1 MIQIDR
7 HTIIQVLGGLMNHP
21 DLLNE
26 TDRYNLAPEDF
37 PNSLDKYGFSAIY
50 NLYADGANKIHAVD
64 VISLLQE
71 NLVAKNLIEK
81 ENGVT
86 FFQDCEVNSDE
97 GNFNFY
103 YNRLKKLNLLRE
115 IQLTG
120 RDTNDIFCENPLDDN
135 YVEINEK
142 FQKMSVNDI
151 VNVLKGEVASFE
163 NKYSYNNLVEE
174 SYAAD
179 DILELIDEWR
189 KTPEIGYQL
198 QGDIFN
204 TVCRGGRRGKLYLRS
219 APSSAGKALPNYTKI
234 PTPNGWTTVGE
245 IKVGDYLF
253 DKFGNRTQVLA
264 VYPQA
269 EKKQIYKVYFKSG
282 RIAECCNEH
291 LWSYYSN
298 CNDKHPNKLITSTL
312 QELIDNPKG
321 LRNKQGG
328 YRWSIPICEP
338 VQYNEKKYTIDP
350 YVMGLILGDGS
361 FRYNETNKAFYF
373 SSADIEL
380 VKSIQIRMGYKKY
393 KKNSGKNYNWTFES
407 DYKNHSN
414 VWVEDILKDYPELWQ
429 AKSEDKFIPQDYLFG
444 SIEQRFDLLA
454 GLLDTDGYIE
464 KTSATISFT
473 TVSPYLRDNIIEL
486 CESLGMVCS
495 YSVDKRAEKYTTG
508 ECYDITIK
516 AKQEVKTKMFKLTR
530 KKTIAENNLTLNK
543 RRERRD
549 RDAIVKIEATNVYT
563 EMTCFYVDNDEHLFL
578 INNFLVTHNT
588 RQMVGDACN
597 IAYPIRY
604 DRNKGEWVSTGSCE
618 KVLYIMTEQDPEE
631 IKTMVLSYLTG
642 YNEEI
647 FLYGTYGEEEMPRIK
662 IAVDIMEKFKDN
674 MLFARI
680 PDPCSSVVKNLFRKY
695 SIQFGVNIFF
705 YDYIFSSPAMLS
717 EYRDLGLQEHVCL
730 RMFTTTLKNLAIELD
745 AFIMT
750 STQTNS
756 EDDPKGGFR
765 DFRNLEGSK
774 AIRNLVDLGCIF
786 ARVTPDE
793 LQLISKFVD
802 NFGLKPNI
810 VTDVYKNRRGRWTNI
825 RIWSYYD
832 YGTCRKQDLFVTSA
846 TMKEKL
852 EDFVIM
858 DFKNQDEQD
867 FSDLLALYNN
877 GEIKE
882 KVYEE
887 YYMPA
892 DETNEL
898 VSDLEDAFGNREER
912 EKFYKDKDFGDLI

>member
-26 TDRYNLAPEDF
+26 TDKYNLAPEDF

-198 QGDIFN
+198 QGNIFN

-219 APSSAGKALPNYTKI
+219 APSSGGK
-234 PTPNGWTTVGE
+234 
-245 IKVGDYLF
+245 
-253 DKFGNRTQVLA
+253 
-264 VYPQA
+264 
-269 EKKQIYKVYFKSG
+269 S
-282 RIAECCNEH
+282 
-291 LWSYYSN
+291 
-298 CNDKHPNKLITSTL
+298 
-312 QELIDNPKG
+312 
-321 LRNKQGG
+321 
-328 YRWSIPICEP
+328 
-338 VQYNEKKYTIDP
+338 
-350 YVMGLILGDGS
+350 
-361 FRYNETNKAFYF
+361 
-373 SSADIEL
+373 
-380 VKSIQIRMGYKKY
+380 
-393 KKNSGKNYNWTFES
+393 
-407 DYKNHSN
+407 
-414 VWVEDILKDYPELWQ
+414 
-429 AKSEDKFIPQDYLFG
+429 
-444 SIEQRFDLLA
+444 
-454 GLLDTDGYIE
+454 
-464 KTSATISFT
+464 
-473 TVSPYLRDNIIEL
+473 
-486 CESLGMVCS
+486 
-495 YSVDKRAEKYTTG
+495 
-508 ECYDITIK
+508 
-516 AKQEVKTKMFKLTR
+516 
-530 KKTIAENNLTLNK
+530 
-543 RRERRD
+543 
-549 RDAIVKIEATNVYT
+549 
-563 EMTCFYVDNDEHLFL
+563 
-578 INNFLVTHNT
+578 

-631 IKTMVLSYLTG
+631 IKTMILAYLTG

-662 IAVDIMEKFKDN
+662 IAADIMEKFKDN

-793 LQLISKFVD
+793 LQLISKFID

-867 FSDLLALYNN
+867 FSDLLTLYNN

-882 KVYEE
+882 KVYKE

-898 VSDLEDAFGNREER
+898 VSDLEDAFGDREER
-912 EKFYKDKDFGDLI
+912 EKFYKDKAFGDLI

>member
-26 TDRYNLAPEDF
+26 TDKYNLAPEDF

-151 VNVLKGEVASFE
+151 VNILKSEVANFE

-219 APSSAGKALPNYTKI
+219 APSSGGK
-234 PTPNGWTTVGE
+234 
-245 IKVGDYLF
+245 
-253 DKFGNRTQVLA
+253 
-264 VYPQA
+264 
-269 EKKQIYKVYFKSG
+269 S
-282 RIAECCNEH
+282 
-291 LWSYYSN
+291 
-298 CNDKHPNKLITSTL
+298 
-312 QELIDNPKG
+312 
-321 LRNKQGG
+321 
-328 YRWSIPICEP
+328 
-338 VQYNEKKYTIDP
+338 
-350 YVMGLILGDGS
+350 
-361 FRYNETNKAFYF
+361 
-373 SSADIEL
+373 
-380 VKSIQIRMGYKKY
+380 
-393 KKNSGKNYNWTFES
+393 
-407 DYKNHSN
+407 
-414 VWVEDILKDYPELWQ
+414 
-429 AKSEDKFIPQDYLFG
+429 
-444 SIEQRFDLLA
+444 
-454 GLLDTDGYIE
+454 
-464 KTSATISFT
+464 
-473 TVSPYLRDNIIEL
+473 
-486 CESLGMVCS
+486 
-495 YSVDKRAEKYTTG
+495 
-508 ECYDITIK
+508 
-516 AKQEVKTKMFKLTR
+516 
-530 KKTIAENNLTLNK
+530 
-543 RRERRD
+543 
-549 RDAIVKIEATNVYT
+549 
-563 EMTCFYVDNDEHLFL
+563 
-578 INNFLVTHNT
+578 

-631 IKTMVLSYLTG
+631 IKTMILAYLTG

-662 IAVDIMEKFKDN
+662 IAADIMEKFKDN

-793 LQLISKFVD
+793 LQLISKFID

-898 VSDLEDAFGNREER
+898 VSDLEEAFGDREER
-912 EKFYKDKDFGDLI
+912 EKFYKDKAFGDLI

>member
-135 YVEINEK
+135 YVEINER

-151 VNVLKGEVASFE
+151 VNILKGEVASFE

-219 APSSAGKALPNYTKI
+219 APSSGGK
-234 PTPNGWTTVGE
+234 
-245 IKVGDYLF
+245 
-253 DKFGNRTQVLA
+253 
-264 VYPQA
+264 
-269 EKKQIYKVYFKSG
+269 S
-282 RIAECCNEH
+282 
-291 LWSYYSN
+291 
-298 CNDKHPNKLITSTL
+298 
-312 QELIDNPKG
+312 
-321 LRNKQGG
+321 
-328 YRWSIPICEP
+328 
-338 VQYNEKKYTIDP
+338 
-350 YVMGLILGDGS
+350 
-361 FRYNETNKAFYF
+361 
-373 SSADIEL
+373 
-380 VKSIQIRMGYKKY
+380 
-393 KKNSGKNYNWTFES
+393 
-407 DYKNHSN
+407 
-414 VWVEDILKDYPELWQ
+414 
-429 AKSEDKFIPQDYLFG
+429 
-444 SIEQRFDLLA
+444 
-454 GLLDTDGYIE
+454 
-464 KTSATISFT
+464 
-473 TVSPYLRDNIIEL
+473 
-486 CESLGMVCS
+486 
-495 YSVDKRAEKYTTG
+495 
-508 ECYDITIK
+508 
-516 AKQEVKTKMFKLTR
+516 
-530 KKTIAENNLTLNK
+530 
-543 RRERRD
+543 
-549 RDAIVKIEATNVYT
+549 
-563 EMTCFYVDNDEHLFL
+563 
-578 INNFLVTHNT
+578 

-604 DRNKGEWVSTGSCE
+604 DRNKGEWISTGSCE

-631 IKTMVLSYLTG
+631 IKTMILAYLTG

-662 IAVDIMEKFKDN
+662 IAADIMEKFKDN

-802 NFGLKPNI
+802 SFGLKPNI

-852 EDFVIM
+852 DDFVIM

-877 GEIKE
+877 GEVKE

-898 VSDLEDAFGNREER
+898 VSDLEDAFGDREER
-912 EKFYKDKDFGDLI
+912 EKFYKDKAFGDLI

>member
-26 TDRYNLAPEDF
+26 TDKYNLAPEDF

-151 VNVLKGEVASFE
+151 VNILKGEVASFE

-219 APSSAGKALPNYTKI
+219 APSSGGK
-234 PTPNGWTTVGE
+234 
-245 IKVGDYLF
+245 
-253 DKFGNRTQVLA
+253 
-264 VYPQA
+264 
-269 EKKQIYKVYFKSG
+269 S
-282 RIAECCNEH
+282 
-291 LWSYYSN
+291 
-298 CNDKHPNKLITSTL
+298 
-312 QELIDNPKG
+312 
-321 LRNKQGG
+321 
-328 YRWSIPICEP
+328 
-338 VQYNEKKYTIDP
+338 
-350 YVMGLILGDGS
+350 
-361 FRYNETNKAFYF
+361 
-373 SSADIEL
+373 
-380 VKSIQIRMGYKKY
+380 
-393 KKNSGKNYNWTFES
+393 
-407 DYKNHSN
+407 
-414 VWVEDILKDYPELWQ
+414 
-429 AKSEDKFIPQDYLFG
+429 
-444 SIEQRFDLLA
+444 
-454 GLLDTDGYIE
+454 
-464 KTSATISFT
+464 
-473 TVSPYLRDNIIEL
+473 
-486 CESLGMVCS
+486 
-495 YSVDKRAEKYTTG
+495 
-508 ECYDITIK
+508 
-516 AKQEVKTKMFKLTR
+516 
-530 KKTIAENNLTLNK
+530 
-543 RRERRD
+543 
-549 RDAIVKIEATNVYT
+549 
-563 EMTCFYVDNDEHLFL
+563 
-578 INNFLVTHNT
+578 

-604 DRNKGEWVSTGSCE
+604 DRNKREWVSTGSCE

-631 IKTMVLSYLTG
+631 IKTMILAYLTG

-662 IAVDIMEKFKDN
+662 IAADIMKKFKDN

-882 KVYEE
+882 KVYKE

-898 VSDLEDAFGNREER
+898 VSDLEDAFGDREER
-912 EKFYKDKDFGDLI
+912 EKFYKDKAFGDLI

>member
-26 TDRYNLAPEDF
+26 TDKYNLAPEDF

-86 FFQDCEVNSDE
+86 VFQDCEVNSDE

-151 VNVLKGEVASFE
+151 VNILKGEVASFE

-219 APSSAGKALPNYTKI
+219 APSSGGK
-234 PTPNGWTTVGE
+234 
-245 IKVGDYLF
+245 
-253 DKFGNRTQVLA
+253 
-264 VYPQA
+264 
-269 EKKQIYKVYFKSG
+269 S
-282 RIAECCNEH
+282 
-291 LWSYYSN
+291 
-298 CNDKHPNKLITSTL
+298 
-312 QELIDNPKG
+312 
-321 LRNKQGG
+321 
-328 YRWSIPICEP
+328 
-338 VQYNEKKYTIDP
+338 
-350 YVMGLILGDGS
+350 
-361 FRYNETNKAFYF
+361 
-373 SSADIEL
+373 
-380 VKSIQIRMGYKKY
+380 
-393 KKNSGKNYNWTFES
+393 
-407 DYKNHSN
+407 
-414 VWVEDILKDYPELWQ
+414 
-429 AKSEDKFIPQDYLFG
+429 
-444 SIEQRFDLLA
+444 
-454 GLLDTDGYIE
+454 
-464 KTSATISFT
+464 
-473 TVSPYLRDNIIEL
+473 
-486 CESLGMVCS
+486 
-495 YSVDKRAEKYTTG
+495 
-508 ECYDITIK
+508 
-516 AKQEVKTKMFKLTR
+516 
-530 KKTIAENNLTLNK
+530 
-543 RRERRD
+543 
-549 RDAIVKIEATNVYT
+549 
-563 EMTCFYVDNDEHLFL
+563 
-578 INNFLVTHNT
+578 

-604 DRNKGEWVSTGSCE
+604 DRNKREWVSTGSCE

-631 IKTMVLSYLTG
+631 IKTMILAYLTG

-662 IAVDIMEKFKDN
+662 IAADIMKKFKDN

-882 KVYEE
+882 KVYKE

-898 VSDLEDAFGNREER
+898 VSDLEDAFGDREER
-912 EKFYKDKDFGDLI
+912 EKFYKDKAFGDLI

>member
-26 TDRYNLAPEDF
+26 TDKYNLAPEDF

-219 APSSAGKALPNYTKI
+219 APSSGGK
-234 PTPNGWTTVGE
+234 
-245 IKVGDYLF
+245 
-253 DKFGNRTQVLA
+253 
-264 VYPQA
+264 
-269 EKKQIYKVYFKSG
+269 S
-282 RIAECCNEH
+282 
-291 LWSYYSN
+291 
-298 CNDKHPNKLITSTL
+298 
-312 QELIDNPKG
+312 
-321 LRNKQGG
+321 
-328 YRWSIPICEP
+328 
-338 VQYNEKKYTIDP
+338 
-350 YVMGLILGDGS
+350 
-361 FRYNETNKAFYF
+361 
-373 SSADIEL
+373 
-380 VKSIQIRMGYKKY
+380 
-393 KKNSGKNYNWTFES
+393 
-407 DYKNHSN
+407 
-414 VWVEDILKDYPELWQ
+414 
-429 AKSEDKFIPQDYLFG
+429 
-444 SIEQRFDLLA
+444 
-454 GLLDTDGYIE
+454 
-464 KTSATISFT
+464 
-473 TVSPYLRDNIIEL
+473 
-486 CESLGMVCS
+486 
-495 YSVDKRAEKYTTG
+495 
-508 ECYDITIK
+508 
-516 AKQEVKTKMFKLTR
+516 
-530 KKTIAENNLTLNK
+530 
-543 RRERRD
+543 
-549 RDAIVKIEATNVYT
+549 
-563 EMTCFYVDNDEHLFL
+563 
-578 INNFLVTHNT
+578 

-631 IKTMVLSYLTG
+631 IKTMILAYLTG

-662 IAVDIMEKFKDN
+662 IAADIMEKFKDN

-765 DFRNLEGSK
+765 NFRNLEGSK

-793 LQLISKFVD
+793 LQLISKFID

-867 FSDLLALYNN
+867 FSDLLTLYNN

-882 KVYEE
+882 KVYKE

-898 VSDLEDAFGNREER
+898 VSDLEDAFGDREER
-912 EKFYKDKDFGDLI
+912 EKFYKDKAFGDLI

>member
-26 TDRYNLAPEDF
+26 TDKYNLAPEDF

-103 YNRLKKLNLLRE
+103 YNRLKKINLLRE

-219 APSSAGKALPNYTKI
+219 APSSGGK
-234 PTPNGWTTVGE
+234 
-245 IKVGDYLF
+245 
-253 DKFGNRTQVLA
+253 
-264 VYPQA
+264 
-269 EKKQIYKVYFKSG
+269 S
-282 RIAECCNEH
+282 
-291 LWSYYSN
+291 
-298 CNDKHPNKLITSTL
+298 
-312 QELIDNPKG
+312 
-321 LRNKQGG
+321 
-328 YRWSIPICEP
+328 
-338 VQYNEKKYTIDP
+338 
-350 YVMGLILGDGS
+350 
-361 FRYNETNKAFYF
+361 
-373 SSADIEL
+373 
-380 VKSIQIRMGYKKY
+380 
-393 KKNSGKNYNWTFES
+393 
-407 DYKNHSN
+407 
-414 VWVEDILKDYPELWQ
+414 
-429 AKSEDKFIPQDYLFG
+429 
-444 SIEQRFDLLA
+444 
-454 GLLDTDGYIE
+454 
-464 KTSATISFT
+464 
-473 TVSPYLRDNIIEL
+473 
-486 CESLGMVCS
+486 
-495 YSVDKRAEKYTTG
+495 
-508 ECYDITIK
+508 
-516 AKQEVKTKMFKLTR
+516 
-530 KKTIAENNLTLNK
+530 
-543 RRERRD
+543 
-549 RDAIVKIEATNVYT
+549 
-563 EMTCFYVDNDEHLFL
+563 
-578 INNFLVTHNT
+578 

-631 IKTMVLSYLTG
+631 IKTMILAYLTG

-662 IAVDIMEKFKDN
+662 IAADIMEKFKDN

-793 LQLISKFVD
+793 LQLISKFID

-867 FSDLLALYNN
+867 FSDLLTLYNN

-882 KVYEE
+882 KVYKE

-898 VSDLEDAFGNREER
+898 VSDLEDAFGDREER
-912 EKFYKDKDFGDLI
+912 EKFYKDKAFGDLI

>member
-26 TDRYNLAPEDF
+26 TDKYNLTPEDF

-151 VNVLKGEVASFE
+151 VNVLKGEVANFE
-163 NKYSYNNLVEE
+163 NKYSYNNFVEE

-219 APSSAGKALPNYTKI
+219 APSSGGK
-234 PTPNGWTTVGE
+234 
-245 IKVGDYLF
+245 
-253 DKFGNRTQVLA
+253 
-264 VYPQA
+264 
-269 EKKQIYKVYFKSG
+269 S
-282 RIAECCNEH
+282 
-291 LWSYYSN
+291 
-298 CNDKHPNKLITSTL
+298 
-312 QELIDNPKG
+312 
-321 LRNKQGG
+321 
-328 YRWSIPICEP
+328 
-338 VQYNEKKYTIDP
+338 
-350 YVMGLILGDGS
+350 
-361 FRYNETNKAFYF
+361 
-373 SSADIEL
+373 
-380 VKSIQIRMGYKKY
+380 
-393 KKNSGKNYNWTFES
+393 
-407 DYKNHSN
+407 
-414 VWVEDILKDYPELWQ
+414 
-429 AKSEDKFIPQDYLFG
+429 
-444 SIEQRFDLLA
+444 
-454 GLLDTDGYIE
+454 
-464 KTSATISFT
+464 
-473 TVSPYLRDNIIEL
+473 
-486 CESLGMVCS
+486 
-495 YSVDKRAEKYTTG
+495 
-508 ECYDITIK
+508 
-516 AKQEVKTKMFKLTR
+516 
-530 KKTIAENNLTLNK
+530 
-543 RRERRD
+543 
-549 RDAIVKIEATNVYT
+549 
-563 EMTCFYVDNDEHLFL
+563 
-578 INNFLVTHNT
+578 

-604 DRNKGEWVSTGSCE
+604 DRNKGEWISTGSCE

-631 IKTMVLSYLTG
+631 IKTMILAYLTG

-662 IAVDIMEKFKDN
+662 IAADIMEKFKDN

-793 LQLISKFVD
+793 LQLISKFID

-867 FSDLLALYNN
+867 FSDLLTLYNN

-882 KVYEE
+882 KVYKE

-898 VSDLEDAFGNREER
+898 VSDLEDAFGDREER
-912 EKFYKDKDFGDLI
+912 EKFYKDKAFGDLI

>member
-135 YVEINEK
+135 YIEINER

-151 VNVLKGEVASFE
+151 VNILKGEVASFE

-219 APSSAGKALPNYTKI
+219 APSSGGK
-234 PTPNGWTTVGE
+234 
-245 IKVGDYLF
+245 
-253 DKFGNRTQVLA
+253 
-264 VYPQA
+264 
-269 EKKQIYKVYFKSG
+269 S
-282 RIAECCNEH
+282 
-291 LWSYYSN
+291 
-298 CNDKHPNKLITSTL
+298 
-312 QELIDNPKG
+312 
-321 LRNKQGG
+321 
-328 YRWSIPICEP
+328 
-338 VQYNEKKYTIDP
+338 
-350 YVMGLILGDGS
+350 
-361 FRYNETNKAFYF
+361 
-373 SSADIEL
+373 
-380 VKSIQIRMGYKKY
+380 
-393 KKNSGKNYNWTFES
+393 
-407 DYKNHSN
+407 
-414 VWVEDILKDYPELWQ
+414 
-429 AKSEDKFIPQDYLFG
+429 
-444 SIEQRFDLLA
+444 
-454 GLLDTDGYIE
+454 
-464 KTSATISFT
+464 
-473 TVSPYLRDNIIEL
+473 
-486 CESLGMVCS
+486 
-495 YSVDKRAEKYTTG
+495 
-508 ECYDITIK
+508 
-516 AKQEVKTKMFKLTR
+516 
-530 KKTIAENNLTLNK
+530 
-543 RRERRD
+543 
-549 RDAIVKIEATNVYT
+549 
-563 EMTCFYVDNDEHLFL
+563 
-578 INNFLVTHNT
+578 

-631 IKTMVLSYLTG
+631 IKTMILAYLTG

-662 IAVDIMEKFKDN
+662 IAADIMEKFKDN

-802 NFGLKPNI
+802 SFGLKPNI

-867 FSDLLALYNN
+867 FSDLLALYNS
-877 GEIKE
+877 GEVKE

-898 VSDLEDAFGNREER
+898 VSDLEDAFGDREER
-912 EKFYKDKDFGDLI
+912 EKFYKDKAFGDLI

>member
-26 TDRYNLAPEDF
+26 TDKYNLAPEDF

-120 RDTNDIFCENPLDDN
+120 RDTNDIFCENLLDDN

-219 APSSAGKALPNYTKI
+219 APSSGGK
-234 PTPNGWTTVGE
+234 
-245 IKVGDYLF
+245 
-253 DKFGNRTQVLA
+253 
-264 VYPQA
+264 
-269 EKKQIYKVYFKSG
+269 S
-282 RIAECCNEH
+282 
-291 LWSYYSN
+291 
-298 CNDKHPNKLITSTL
+298 
-312 QELIDNPKG
+312 
-321 LRNKQGG
+321 
-328 YRWSIPICEP
+328 
-338 VQYNEKKYTIDP
+338 
-350 YVMGLILGDGS
+350 
-361 FRYNETNKAFYF
+361 
-373 SSADIEL
+373 
-380 VKSIQIRMGYKKY
+380 
-393 KKNSGKNYNWTFES
+393 
-407 DYKNHSN
+407 
-414 VWVEDILKDYPELWQ
+414 
-429 AKSEDKFIPQDYLFG
+429 
-444 SIEQRFDLLA
+444 
-454 GLLDTDGYIE
+454 
-464 KTSATISFT
+464 
-473 TVSPYLRDNIIEL
+473 
-486 CESLGMVCS
+486 
-495 YSVDKRAEKYTTG
+495 
-508 ECYDITIK
+508 
-516 AKQEVKTKMFKLTR
+516 
-530 KKTIAENNLTLNK
+530 
-543 RRERRD
+543 
-549 RDAIVKIEATNVYT
+549 
-563 EMTCFYVDNDEHLFL
+563 
-578 INNFLVTHNT
+578 

-631 IKTMVLSYLTG
+631 IKTMILAYLTG

-662 IAVDIMEKFKDN
+662 IAADIMEKFKDN

-793 LQLISKFVD
+793 LQLISKFID

-867 FSDLLALYNN
+867 FSDLLTLYNN

-882 KVYEE
+882 KVYKE

-898 VSDLEDAFGNREER
+898 VSDLEDAFGDREER
-912 EKFYKDKDFGDLI
+912 EKFYKDKAFGDLI

>member
-26 TDRYNLAPEDF
+26 TDKYNLAPEDF

-151 VNVLKGEVASFE
+151 VNILKGEVASFE

-219 APSSAGKALPNYTKI
+219 APSSGGK
-234 PTPNGWTTVGE
+234 
-245 IKVGDYLF
+245 
-253 DKFGNRTQVLA
+253 
-264 VYPQA
+264 
-269 EKKQIYKVYFKSG
+269 S
-282 RIAECCNEH
+282 
-291 LWSYYSN
+291 
-298 CNDKHPNKLITSTL
+298 
-312 QELIDNPKG
+312 
-321 LRNKQGG
+321 
-328 YRWSIPICEP
+328 
-338 VQYNEKKYTIDP
+338 
-350 YVMGLILGDGS
+350 
-361 FRYNETNKAFYF
+361 
-373 SSADIEL
+373 
-380 VKSIQIRMGYKKY
+380 
-393 KKNSGKNYNWTFES
+393 
-407 DYKNHSN
+407 
-414 VWVEDILKDYPELWQ
+414 
-429 AKSEDKFIPQDYLFG
+429 
-444 SIEQRFDLLA
+444 
-454 GLLDTDGYIE
+454 
-464 KTSATISFT
+464 
-473 TVSPYLRDNIIEL
+473 
-486 CESLGMVCS
+486 
-495 YSVDKRAEKYTTG
+495 
-508 ECYDITIK
+508 
-516 AKQEVKTKMFKLTR
+516 
-530 KKTIAENNLTLNK
+530 
-543 RRERRD
+543 
-549 RDAIVKIEATNVYT
+549 
-563 EMTCFYVDNDEHLFL
+563 
-578 INNFLVTHNT
+578 

-604 DRNKGEWVSTGSCE
+604 DRNKREWVSTGSCE

-631 IKTMVLSYLTG
+631 IKTMILAYLTG

-662 IAVDIMEKFKDN
+662 IAADIMEKFKDN

-882 KVYEE
+882 KVYKE

-898 VSDLEDAFGNREER
+898 VSDLEDAFGDREER
-912 EKFYKDKDFGDLI
+912 EKFYKDKAFGDLI

>member
-135 YVEINEK
+135 YVEINER

-151 VNVLKGEVASFE
+151 VNILKGEVASFE

-219 APSSAGKALPNYTKI
+219 APSSGGK
-234 PTPNGWTTVGE
+234 
-245 IKVGDYLF
+245 
-253 DKFGNRTQVLA
+253 
-264 VYPQA
+264 
-269 EKKQIYKVYFKSG
+269 S
-282 RIAECCNEH
+282 
-291 LWSYYSN
+291 
-298 CNDKHPNKLITSTL
+298 
-312 QELIDNPKG
+312 
-321 LRNKQGG
+321 
-328 YRWSIPICEP
+328 
-338 VQYNEKKYTIDP
+338 
-350 YVMGLILGDGS
+350 
-361 FRYNETNKAFYF
+361 
-373 SSADIEL
+373 
-380 VKSIQIRMGYKKY
+380 
-393 KKNSGKNYNWTFES
+393 
-407 DYKNHSN
+407 
-414 VWVEDILKDYPELWQ
+414 
-429 AKSEDKFIPQDYLFG
+429 
-444 SIEQRFDLLA
+444 
-454 GLLDTDGYIE
+454 
-464 KTSATISFT
+464 
-473 TVSPYLRDNIIEL
+473 
-486 CESLGMVCS
+486 
-495 YSVDKRAEKYTTG
+495 
-508 ECYDITIK
+508 
-516 AKQEVKTKMFKLTR
+516 
-530 KKTIAENNLTLNK
+530 
-543 RRERRD
+543 
-549 RDAIVKIEATNVYT
+549 
-563 EMTCFYVDNDEHLFL
+563 
-578 INNFLVTHNT
+578 

-604 DRNKGEWVSTGSCE
+604 DRNKGEWISTGSCE

-631 IKTMVLSYLTG
+631 IKTMILAYLTG

-662 IAVDIMEKFKDN
+662 IAADIMEKFKDN

-802 NFGLKPNI
+802 SFGLKPNI
-810 VTDVYKNRRGRWTNI
+810 VTDIYKNRRGRWTNI

-852 EDFVIM
+852 DDFVIM

-877 GEIKE
+877 GEVKE

-898 VSDLEDAFGNREER
+898 VSDLEDAFGDREER
-912 EKFYKDKDFGDLI
+912 EKFYKDKAFGDLI

>member
-26 TDRYNLAPEDF
+26 TDKYNLAPEDF

-151 VNVLKGEVASFE
+151 VNILKSEVASFE

-219 APSSAGKALPNYTKI
+219 APSSGGK
-234 PTPNGWTTVGE
+234 
-245 IKVGDYLF
+245 
-253 DKFGNRTQVLA
+253 
-264 VYPQA
+264 
-269 EKKQIYKVYFKSG
+269 S
-282 RIAECCNEH
+282 
-291 LWSYYSN
+291 
-298 CNDKHPNKLITSTL
+298 
-312 QELIDNPKG
+312 
-321 LRNKQGG
+321 
-328 YRWSIPICEP
+328 
-338 VQYNEKKYTIDP
+338 
-350 YVMGLILGDGS
+350 
-361 FRYNETNKAFYF
+361 
-373 SSADIEL
+373 
-380 VKSIQIRMGYKKY
+380 
-393 KKNSGKNYNWTFES
+393 
-407 DYKNHSN
+407 
-414 VWVEDILKDYPELWQ
+414 
-429 AKSEDKFIPQDYLFG
+429 
-444 SIEQRFDLLA
+444 
-454 GLLDTDGYIE
+454 
-464 KTSATISFT
+464 
-473 TVSPYLRDNIIEL
+473 
-486 CESLGMVCS
+486 
-495 YSVDKRAEKYTTG
+495 
-508 ECYDITIK
+508 
-516 AKQEVKTKMFKLTR
+516 
-530 KKTIAENNLTLNK
+530 
-543 RRERRD
+543 
-549 RDAIVKIEATNVYT
+549 
-563 EMTCFYVDNDEHLFL
+563 
-578 INNFLVTHNT
+578 

-604 DRNKGEWVSTGSCE
+604 DRNKREWVSTGSCE

-631 IKTMVLSYLTG
+631 IKTMILAYLTG

-662 IAVDIMEKFKDN
+662 IAADIMEKFKDN

-756 EDDPKGGFR
+756 ENDPKGGFR

-802 NFGLKPNI
+802 DFGLKPNI

-882 KVYEE
+882 KVYKE

-898 VSDLEDAFGNREER
+898 VSDLEDAFGDREER
-912 EKFYKDKDFGDLI
+912 EKFYKDKAFGDLI

>member
-26 TDRYNLAPEDF
+26 TDKYNLAPEDF

-219 APSSAGKALPNYTKI
+219 APSSGGK
-234 PTPNGWTTVGE
+234 
-245 IKVGDYLF
+245 
-253 DKFGNRTQVLA
+253 
-264 VYPQA
+264 
-269 EKKQIYKVYFKSG
+269 S
-282 RIAECCNEH
+282 
-291 LWSYYSN
+291 
-298 CNDKHPNKLITSTL
+298 
-312 QELIDNPKG
+312 
-321 LRNKQGG
+321 
-328 YRWSIPICEP
+328 
-338 VQYNEKKYTIDP
+338 
-350 YVMGLILGDGS
+350 
-361 FRYNETNKAFYF
+361 
-373 SSADIEL
+373 
-380 VKSIQIRMGYKKY
+380 
-393 KKNSGKNYNWTFES
+393 
-407 DYKNHSN
+407 
-414 VWVEDILKDYPELWQ
+414 
-429 AKSEDKFIPQDYLFG
+429 
-444 SIEQRFDLLA
+444 
-454 GLLDTDGYIE
+454 
-464 KTSATISFT
+464 
-473 TVSPYLRDNIIEL
+473 
-486 CESLGMVCS
+486 
-495 YSVDKRAEKYTTG
+495 
-508 ECYDITIK
+508 
-516 AKQEVKTKMFKLTR
+516 
-530 KKTIAENNLTLNK
+530 
-543 RRERRD
+543 
-549 RDAIVKIEATNVYT
+549 
-563 EMTCFYVDNDEHLFL
+563 
-578 INNFLVTHNT
+578 

-631 IKTMVLSYLTG
+631 IKTMILAYLTG

-662 IAVDIMEKFKDN
+662 IAADIMEKFKDN

-793 LQLISKFVD
+793 LQLISKFID

-867 FSDLLALYNN
+867 FSDLLTLYNN

-882 KVYEE
+882 KVYKE

-898 VSDLEDAFGNREER
+898 VSDLEDAFGDREER
-912 EKFYKDKDFGDLI
+912 EKFYKDKAFGDLI

>member
-26 TDRYNLAPEDF
+26 TDKYNLAPEDF

-151 VNVLKGEVASFE
+151 VNILKGEVASFE

-219 APSSAGKALPNYTKI
+219 APSSGGK
-234 PTPNGWTTVGE
+234 
-245 IKVGDYLF
+245 
-253 DKFGNRTQVLA
+253 
-264 VYPQA
+264 
-269 EKKQIYKVYFKSG
+269 S
-282 RIAECCNEH
+282 
-291 LWSYYSN
+291 
-298 CNDKHPNKLITSTL
+298 
-312 QELIDNPKG
+312 
-321 LRNKQGG
+321 
-328 YRWSIPICEP
+328 
-338 VQYNEKKYTIDP
+338 
-350 YVMGLILGDGS
+350 
-361 FRYNETNKAFYF
+361 
-373 SSADIEL
+373 
-380 VKSIQIRMGYKKY
+380 
-393 KKNSGKNYNWTFES
+393 
-407 DYKNHSN
+407 
-414 VWVEDILKDYPELWQ
+414 
-429 AKSEDKFIPQDYLFG
+429 
-444 SIEQRFDLLA
+444 
-454 GLLDTDGYIE
+454 
-464 KTSATISFT
+464 
-473 TVSPYLRDNIIEL
+473 
-486 CESLGMVCS
+486 
-495 YSVDKRAEKYTTG
+495 
-508 ECYDITIK
+508 
-516 AKQEVKTKMFKLTR
+516 
-530 KKTIAENNLTLNK
+530 
-543 RRERRD
+543 
-549 RDAIVKIEATNVYT
+549 
-563 EMTCFYVDNDEHLFL
+563 
-578 INNFLVTHNT
+578 

-604 DRNKGEWVSTGSCE
+604 DRNKREWVSTGSCE

-631 IKTMVLSYLTG
+631 IKTMILAYLTG

-647 FLYGTYGEEEMPRIK
+647 FLYGIYGEEEMPRIK
-662 IAVDIMEKFKDN
+662 IAADIMEKFKDN

-882 KVYEE
+882 KVYKE

-898 VSDLEDAFGNREER
+898 VSDLEDAFGDREER
-912 EKFYKDKDFGDLI
+912 EKFYKDKAFGDLI

>member
-135 YVEINEK
+135 YVEINER

-151 VNVLKGEVASFE
+151 VNILKGEVASFE

-219 APSSAGKALPNYTKI
+219 APSSGGK
-234 PTPNGWTTVGE
+234 
-245 IKVGDYLF
+245 
-253 DKFGNRTQVLA
+253 
-264 VYPQA
+264 
-269 EKKQIYKVYFKSG
+269 S
-282 RIAECCNEH
+282 
-291 LWSYYSN
+291 
-298 CNDKHPNKLITSTL
+298 
-312 QELIDNPKG
+312 
-321 LRNKQGG
+321 
-328 YRWSIPICEP
+328 
-338 VQYNEKKYTIDP
+338 
-350 YVMGLILGDGS
+350 
-361 FRYNETNKAFYF
+361 
-373 SSADIEL
+373 
-380 VKSIQIRMGYKKY
+380 
-393 KKNSGKNYNWTFES
+393 
-407 DYKNHSN
+407 
-414 VWVEDILKDYPELWQ
+414 
-429 AKSEDKFIPQDYLFG
+429 
-444 SIEQRFDLLA
+444 
-454 GLLDTDGYIE
+454 
-464 KTSATISFT
+464 
-473 TVSPYLRDNIIEL
+473 
-486 CESLGMVCS
+486 
-495 YSVDKRAEKYTTG
+495 
-508 ECYDITIK
+508 
-516 AKQEVKTKMFKLTR
+516 
-530 KKTIAENNLTLNK
+530 
-543 RRERRD
+543 
-549 RDAIVKIEATNVYT
+549 
-563 EMTCFYVDNDEHLFL
+563 
-578 INNFLVTHNT
+578 

-631 IKTMVLSYLTG
+631 IKTMILAYLTG

-662 IAVDIMEKFKDN
+662 IAADIMEKFKDN

-802 NFGLKPNI
+802 SFGLKPNI

-877 GEIKE
+877 GEVKE

-898 VSDLEDAFGNREER
+898 VSDLEDAFGDREER
-912 EKFYKDKDFGDLI
+912 EKFYKDKAFGDLI

>member
-26 TDRYNLAPEDF
+26 TDKYNLAPEDF

-151 VNVLKGEVASFE
+151 VNVLKDEVASFE

-219 APSSAGKALPNYTKI
+219 APSSGGK
-234 PTPNGWTTVGE
+234 
-245 IKVGDYLF
+245 
-253 DKFGNRTQVLA
+253 
-264 VYPQA
+264 
-269 EKKQIYKVYFKSG
+269 S
-282 RIAECCNEH
+282 
-291 LWSYYSN
+291 
-298 CNDKHPNKLITSTL
+298 
-312 QELIDNPKG
+312 
-321 LRNKQGG
+321 
-328 YRWSIPICEP
+328 
-338 VQYNEKKYTIDP
+338 
-350 YVMGLILGDGS
+350 
-361 FRYNETNKAFYF
+361 
-373 SSADIEL
+373 
-380 VKSIQIRMGYKKY
+380 
-393 KKNSGKNYNWTFES
+393 
-407 DYKNHSN
+407 
-414 VWVEDILKDYPELWQ
+414 
-429 AKSEDKFIPQDYLFG
+429 
-444 SIEQRFDLLA
+444 
-454 GLLDTDGYIE
+454 
-464 KTSATISFT
+464 
-473 TVSPYLRDNIIEL
+473 
-486 CESLGMVCS
+486 
-495 YSVDKRAEKYTTG
+495 
-508 ECYDITIK
+508 
-516 AKQEVKTKMFKLTR
+516 
-530 KKTIAENNLTLNK
+530 
-543 RRERRD
+543 
-549 RDAIVKIEATNVYT
+549 
-563 EMTCFYVDNDEHLFL
+563 
-578 INNFLVTHNT
+578 

-631 IKTMVLSYLTG
+631 IKTMILAYLTG

-662 IAVDIMEKFKDN
+662 IAADIMEKFKDN

-793 LQLISKFVD
+793 LQLISKFID

-852 EDFVIM
+852 EDFVII

-867 FSDLLALYNN
+867 FSDLLTLYNN

-882 KVYEE
+882 KVYKE

-898 VSDLEDAFGNREER
+898 VSDLEDAFGDREER
-912 EKFYKDKDFGDLI
+912 EKFYKDKAFGDLI

>member
-135 YVEINEK
+135 YVEINER

-151 VNVLKGEVASFE
+151 VNILKGEVASFE

-219 APSSAGKALPNYTKI
+219 APSSGGK
-234 PTPNGWTTVGE
+234 
-245 IKVGDYLF
+245 
-253 DKFGNRTQVLA
+253 
-264 VYPQA
+264 
-269 EKKQIYKVYFKSG
+269 S
-282 RIAECCNEH
+282 
-291 LWSYYSN
+291 
-298 CNDKHPNKLITSTL
+298 
-312 QELIDNPKG
+312 
-321 LRNKQGG
+321 
-328 YRWSIPICEP
+328 
-338 VQYNEKKYTIDP
+338 
-350 YVMGLILGDGS
+350 
-361 FRYNETNKAFYF
+361 
-373 SSADIEL
+373 
-380 VKSIQIRMGYKKY
+380 
-393 KKNSGKNYNWTFES
+393 
-407 DYKNHSN
+407 
-414 VWVEDILKDYPELWQ
+414 
-429 AKSEDKFIPQDYLFG
+429 
-444 SIEQRFDLLA
+444 
-454 GLLDTDGYIE
+454 
-464 KTSATISFT
+464 
-473 TVSPYLRDNIIEL
+473 
-486 CESLGMVCS
+486 
-495 YSVDKRAEKYTTG
+495 
-508 ECYDITIK
+508 
-516 AKQEVKTKMFKLTR
+516 
-530 KKTIAENNLTLNK
+530 
-543 RRERRD
+543 
-549 RDAIVKIEATNVYT
+549 
-563 EMTCFYVDNDEHLFL
+563 
-578 INNFLVTHNT
+578 

-631 IKTMVLSYLTG
+631 IKTMILAYLTG

-662 IAVDIMEKFKDN
+662 IAADIMEKFKDN

-695 SIQFGVNIFF
+695 SIQFDVNIFF

-802 NFGLKPNI
+802 SFGLKPNI

-877 GEIKE
+877 GEVKE

-898 VSDLEDAFGNREER
+898 VSDLEDAFGDREER
-912 EKFYKDKDFGDLI
+912 EKFYKDKAFGDLI

>member
-135 YVEINEK
+135 YVEINER

-151 VNVLKGEVASFE
+151 VNILKGEVASFE

-219 APSSAGKALPNYTKI
+219 APSSGGK
-234 PTPNGWTTVGE
+234 
-245 IKVGDYLF
+245 
-253 DKFGNRTQVLA
+253 
-264 VYPQA
+264 
-269 EKKQIYKVYFKSG
+269 S
-282 RIAECCNEH
+282 
-291 LWSYYSN
+291 
-298 CNDKHPNKLITSTL
+298 
-312 QELIDNPKG
+312 
-321 LRNKQGG
+321 
-328 YRWSIPICEP
+328 
-338 VQYNEKKYTIDP
+338 
-350 YVMGLILGDGS
+350 
-361 FRYNETNKAFYF
+361 
-373 SSADIEL
+373 
-380 VKSIQIRMGYKKY
+380 
-393 KKNSGKNYNWTFES
+393 
-407 DYKNHSN
+407 
-414 VWVEDILKDYPELWQ
+414 
-429 AKSEDKFIPQDYLFG
+429 
-444 SIEQRFDLLA
+444 
-454 GLLDTDGYIE
+454 
-464 KTSATISFT
+464 
-473 TVSPYLRDNIIEL
+473 
-486 CESLGMVCS
+486 
-495 YSVDKRAEKYTTG
+495 
-508 ECYDITIK
+508 
-516 AKQEVKTKMFKLTR
+516 
-530 KKTIAENNLTLNK
+530 
-543 RRERRD
+543 
-549 RDAIVKIEATNVYT
+549 
-563 EMTCFYVDNDEHLFL
+563 
-578 INNFLVTHNT
+578 

-604 DRNKGEWVSTGSCE
+604 DRNKGEWISTGSCE

-631 IKTMVLSYLTG
+631 IKTMILAYLTG

-662 IAVDIMEKFKDN
+662 IAADIMEKFKDN

-730 RMFTTTLKNLAIELD
+730 RMFTTTLKNLAIELN

-802 NFGLKPNI
+802 SFGLKPNI

-852 EDFVIM
+852 DDFVIM

-877 GEIKE
+877 GEVKE

-898 VSDLEDAFGNREER
+898 VSDLEDAFGDREER
-912 EKFYKDKDFGDLI
+912 EKFYKDKAFGDLI

>member
-26 TDRYNLAPEDF
+26 TDKYNLAPEDF

-151 VNVLKGEVASFE
+151 VNILKSEVANFE

-219 APSSAGKALPNYTKI
+219 APSSGGK
-234 PTPNGWTTVGE
+234 
-245 IKVGDYLF
+245 
-253 DKFGNRTQVLA
+253 
-264 VYPQA
+264 
-269 EKKQIYKVYFKSG
+269 S
-282 RIAECCNEH
+282 
-291 LWSYYSN
+291 
-298 CNDKHPNKLITSTL
+298 
-312 QELIDNPKG
+312 
-321 LRNKQGG
+321 
-328 YRWSIPICEP
+328 
-338 VQYNEKKYTIDP
+338 
-350 YVMGLILGDGS
+350 
-361 FRYNETNKAFYF
+361 
-373 SSADIEL
+373 
-380 VKSIQIRMGYKKY
+380 
-393 KKNSGKNYNWTFES
+393 
-407 DYKNHSN
+407 
-414 VWVEDILKDYPELWQ
+414 
-429 AKSEDKFIPQDYLFG
+429 
-444 SIEQRFDLLA
+444 
-454 GLLDTDGYIE
+454 
-464 KTSATISFT
+464 
-473 TVSPYLRDNIIEL
+473 
-486 CESLGMVCS
+486 
-495 YSVDKRAEKYTTG
+495 
-508 ECYDITIK
+508 
-516 AKQEVKTKMFKLTR
+516 
-530 KKTIAENNLTLNK
+530 
-543 RRERRD
+543 
-549 RDAIVKIEATNVYT
+549 
-563 EMTCFYVDNDEHLFL
+563 
-578 INNFLVTHNT
+578 

-631 IKTMVLSYLTG
+631 IKTMILAYLTG

-662 IAVDIMEKFKDN
+662 IAADIMERFKDN

-898 VSDLEDAFGNREER
+898 VSDLEEAFGDREER
-912 EKFYKDKDFGDLI
+912 EKFYKDKAFGDLI

>member
-26 TDRYNLAPEDF
+26 TDKYNLAPEDF

-151 VNVLKGEVASFE
+151 VNILKSEVASFE

-219 APSSAGKALPNYTKI
+219 APSSGGK
-234 PTPNGWTTVGE
+234 
-245 IKVGDYLF
+245 
-253 DKFGNRTQVLA
+253 
-264 VYPQA
+264 
-269 EKKQIYKVYFKSG
+269 S
-282 RIAECCNEH
+282 
-291 LWSYYSN
+291 
-298 CNDKHPNKLITSTL
+298 
-312 QELIDNPKG
+312 
-321 LRNKQGG
+321 
-328 YRWSIPICEP
+328 
-338 VQYNEKKYTIDP
+338 
-350 YVMGLILGDGS
+350 
-361 FRYNETNKAFYF
+361 
-373 SSADIEL
+373 
-380 VKSIQIRMGYKKY
+380 
-393 KKNSGKNYNWTFES
+393 
-407 DYKNHSN
+407 
-414 VWVEDILKDYPELWQ
+414 
-429 AKSEDKFIPQDYLFG
+429 
-444 SIEQRFDLLA
+444 
-454 GLLDTDGYIE
+454 
-464 KTSATISFT
+464 
-473 TVSPYLRDNIIEL
+473 
-486 CESLGMVCS
+486 
-495 YSVDKRAEKYTTG
+495 
-508 ECYDITIK
+508 
-516 AKQEVKTKMFKLTR
+516 
-530 KKTIAENNLTLNK
+530 
-543 RRERRD
+543 
-549 RDAIVKIEATNVYT
+549 
-563 EMTCFYVDNDEHLFL
+563 
-578 INNFLVTHNT
+578 

-604 DRNKGEWVSTGSCE
+604 DRNKREWVSTGSCE

-631 IKTMVLSYLTG
+631 IKTMILAYLTG

-662 IAVDIMEKFKDN
+662 IAADIMEKFKDN

-852 EDFVIM
+852 EDFIIM

-882 KVYEE
+882 KVYKE

-898 VSDLEDAFGNREER
+898 VSNLEDAFGDREER
-912 EKFYKDKDFGDLI
+912 EKFYKDKAFGDLI

>member
-7 HTIIQVLGGLMNHP
+7 HTIIQVLGGLMNRP

-26 TDRYNLAPEDF
+26 TDKYNLAPEDF

-151 VNVLKGEVASFE
+151 VNILKSEVASFE

-219 APSSAGKALPNYTKI
+219 APSSGGK
-234 PTPNGWTTVGE
+234 
-245 IKVGDYLF
+245 
-253 DKFGNRTQVLA
+253 
-264 VYPQA
+264 
-269 EKKQIYKVYFKSG
+269 S
-282 RIAECCNEH
+282 
-291 LWSYYSN
+291 
-298 CNDKHPNKLITSTL
+298 
-312 QELIDNPKG
+312 
-321 LRNKQGG
+321 
-328 YRWSIPICEP
+328 
-338 VQYNEKKYTIDP
+338 
-350 YVMGLILGDGS
+350 
-361 FRYNETNKAFYF
+361 
-373 SSADIEL
+373 
-380 VKSIQIRMGYKKY
+380 
-393 KKNSGKNYNWTFES
+393 
-407 DYKNHSN
+407 
-414 VWVEDILKDYPELWQ
+414 
-429 AKSEDKFIPQDYLFG
+429 
-444 SIEQRFDLLA
+444 
-454 GLLDTDGYIE
+454 
-464 KTSATISFT
+464 
-473 TVSPYLRDNIIEL
+473 
-486 CESLGMVCS
+486 
-495 YSVDKRAEKYTTG
+495 
-508 ECYDITIK
+508 
-516 AKQEVKTKMFKLTR
+516 
-530 KKTIAENNLTLNK
+530 
-543 RRERRD
+543 
-549 RDAIVKIEATNVYT
+549 
-563 EMTCFYVDNDEHLFL
+563 
-578 INNFLVTHNT
+578 

-604 DRNKGEWVSTGSCE
+604 DRNKREWVSTGSCE

-631 IKTMVLSYLTG
+631 IKTMILAYLTG

-662 IAVDIMEKFKDN
+662 IAADIMEKFKDN

-882 KVYEE
+882 KVYKE

-898 VSDLEDAFGNREER
+898 VSDLEDAFGDREER
-912 EKFYKDKDFGDLI
+912 EKFYKDKAFGDLI

>member
-26 TDRYNLAPEDF
+26 TDKYNLAPEDF

-151 VNVLKGEVASFE
+151 VNILKSEVANFE

-219 APSSAGKALPNYTKI
+219 APSSGGK
-234 PTPNGWTTVGE
+234 
-245 IKVGDYLF
+245 
-253 DKFGNRTQVLA
+253 
-264 VYPQA
+264 
-269 EKKQIYKVYFKSG
+269 S
-282 RIAECCNEH
+282 
-291 LWSYYSN
+291 
-298 CNDKHPNKLITSTL
+298 
-312 QELIDNPKG
+312 
-321 LRNKQGG
+321 
-328 YRWSIPICEP
+328 
-338 VQYNEKKYTIDP
+338 
-350 YVMGLILGDGS
+350 
-361 FRYNETNKAFYF
+361 
-373 SSADIEL
+373 
-380 VKSIQIRMGYKKY
+380 
-393 KKNSGKNYNWTFES
+393 
-407 DYKNHSN
+407 
-414 VWVEDILKDYPELWQ
+414 
-429 AKSEDKFIPQDYLFG
+429 
-444 SIEQRFDLLA
+444 
-454 GLLDTDGYIE
+454 
-464 KTSATISFT
+464 
-473 TVSPYLRDNIIEL
+473 
-486 CESLGMVCS
+486 
-495 YSVDKRAEKYTTG
+495 
-508 ECYDITIK
+508 
-516 AKQEVKTKMFKLTR
+516 
-530 KKTIAENNLTLNK
+530 
-543 RRERRD
+543 
-549 RDAIVKIEATNVYT
+549 
-563 EMTCFYVDNDEHLFL
+563 
-578 INNFLVTHNT
+578 

-631 IKTMVLSYLTG
+631 IKTMILAYLTG

-662 IAVDIMEKFKDN
+662 IAADIMEKFKDN

-793 LQLISKFVD
+793 LQLISKFID

-867 FSDLLALYNN
+867 FSDLLTLYNN

-898 VSDLEDAFGNREER
+898 VSDLEEAFGDREER
-912 EKFYKDKDFGDLI
+912 EKFYKDKAFGDLI

>member
-135 YVEINEK
+135 YVKINER

-151 VNVLKGEVASFE
+151 VNVLKGEVANFE

-179 DILELIDEWR
+179 DILELIDEWQR
-189 KTPEIGYQL
+189 TPEIGYQL

-219 APSSAGKALPNYTKI
+219 APSSGGK
-234 PTPNGWTTVGE
+234 
-245 IKVGDYLF
+245 
-253 DKFGNRTQVLA
+253 
-264 VYPQA
+264 
-269 EKKQIYKVYFKSG
+269 S
-282 RIAECCNEH
+282 
-291 LWSYYSN
+291 
-298 CNDKHPNKLITSTL
+298 
-312 QELIDNPKG
+312 
-321 LRNKQGG
+321 
-328 YRWSIPICEP
+328 
-338 VQYNEKKYTIDP
+338 
-350 YVMGLILGDGS
+350 
-361 FRYNETNKAFYF
+361 
-373 SSADIEL
+373 
-380 VKSIQIRMGYKKY
+380 
-393 KKNSGKNYNWTFES
+393 
-407 DYKNHSN
+407 
-414 VWVEDILKDYPELWQ
+414 
-429 AKSEDKFIPQDYLFG
+429 
-444 SIEQRFDLLA
+444 
-454 GLLDTDGYIE
+454 
-464 KTSATISFT
+464 
-473 TVSPYLRDNIIEL
+473 
-486 CESLGMVCS
+486 
-495 YSVDKRAEKYTTG
+495 
-508 ECYDITIK
+508 
-516 AKQEVKTKMFKLTR
+516 
-530 KKTIAENNLTLNK
+530 
-543 RRERRD
+543 
-549 RDAIVKIEATNVYT
+549 
-563 EMTCFYVDNDEHLFL
+563 
-578 INNFLVTHNT
+578 

-631 IKTMVLSYLTG
+631 IKTMILAYLTG

-662 IAVDIMEKFKDN
+662 IAADIMEKFKDN

-756 EDDPKGGFR
+756 EDNPKGGFR

-793 LQLISKFVD
+793 LQLISKFID

-912 EKFYKDKDFGDLI
+912 EKFYKDKAFGDLI

>member
-135 YVEINEK
+135 YVEINER
-142 FQKMSVNDI
+142 FQKMSINDI
-151 VNVLKGEVASFE
+151 VNILKGEVASFE

-219 APSSAGKALPNYTKI
+219 APSSGGK
-234 PTPNGWTTVGE
+234 
-245 IKVGDYLF
+245 
-253 DKFGNRTQVLA
+253 
-264 VYPQA
+264 
-269 EKKQIYKVYFKSG
+269 S
-282 RIAECCNEH
+282 
-291 LWSYYSN
+291 
-298 CNDKHPNKLITSTL
+298 
-312 QELIDNPKG
+312 
-321 LRNKQGG
+321 
-328 YRWSIPICEP
+328 
-338 VQYNEKKYTIDP
+338 
-350 YVMGLILGDGS
+350 
-361 FRYNETNKAFYF
+361 
-373 SSADIEL
+373 
-380 VKSIQIRMGYKKY
+380 
-393 KKNSGKNYNWTFES
+393 
-407 DYKNHSN
+407 
-414 VWVEDILKDYPELWQ
+414 
-429 AKSEDKFIPQDYLFG
+429 
-444 SIEQRFDLLA
+444 
-454 GLLDTDGYIE
+454 
-464 KTSATISFT
+464 
-473 TVSPYLRDNIIEL
+473 
-486 CESLGMVCS
+486 
-495 YSVDKRAEKYTTG
+495 
-508 ECYDITIK
+508 
-516 AKQEVKTKMFKLTR
+516 
-530 KKTIAENNLTLNK
+530 
-543 RRERRD
+543 
-549 RDAIVKIEATNVYT
+549 
-563 EMTCFYVDNDEHLFL
+563 
-578 INNFLVTHNT
+578 

-604 DRNKGEWVSTGSCE
+604 DRNKGEWISTDSCE

-631 IKTMVLSYLTG
+631 IKTMILAYLTG

-662 IAVDIMEKFKDN
+662 IAADIMEKFKDN

-802 NFGLKPNI
+802 SFGLKPNI

-852 EDFVIM
+852 DDFVIM

-877 GEIKE
+877 GEVKE

-898 VSDLEDAFGNREER
+898 VSDLEDAFGDREER
-912 EKFYKDKDFGDLI
+912 EKFYKDKAFGDLI

>member
-26 TDRYNLAPEDF
+26 TDKYNLAPEDF

-50 NLYADGANKIHAVD
+50 NLYADGVNKIHAVD

-151 VNVLKGEVASFE
+151 VNILKSEVASFE

-219 APSSAGKALPNYTKI
+219 APSSGGK
-234 PTPNGWTTVGE
+234 
-245 IKVGDYLF
+245 
-253 DKFGNRTQVLA
+253 
-264 VYPQA
+264 
-269 EKKQIYKVYFKSG
+269 S
-282 RIAECCNEH
+282 
-291 LWSYYSN
+291 
-298 CNDKHPNKLITSTL
+298 
-312 QELIDNPKG
+312 
-321 LRNKQGG
+321 
-328 YRWSIPICEP
+328 
-338 VQYNEKKYTIDP
+338 
-350 YVMGLILGDGS
+350 
-361 FRYNETNKAFYF
+361 
-373 SSADIEL
+373 
-380 VKSIQIRMGYKKY
+380 
-393 KKNSGKNYNWTFES
+393 
-407 DYKNHSN
+407 
-414 VWVEDILKDYPELWQ
+414 
-429 AKSEDKFIPQDYLFG
+429 
-444 SIEQRFDLLA
+444 
-454 GLLDTDGYIE
+454 
-464 KTSATISFT
+464 
-473 TVSPYLRDNIIEL
+473 
-486 CESLGMVCS
+486 
-495 YSVDKRAEKYTTG
+495 
-508 ECYDITIK
+508 
-516 AKQEVKTKMFKLTR
+516 
-530 KKTIAENNLTLNK
+530 
-543 RRERRD
+543 
-549 RDAIVKIEATNVYT
+549 
-563 EMTCFYVDNDEHLFL
+563 
-578 INNFLVTHNT
+578 

-604 DRNKGEWVSTGSCE
+604 DRNKREWVSTGSCE

-631 IKTMVLSYLTG
+631 IKTMILAYLTG

-662 IAVDIMEKFKDN
+662 IAADIMEKFKDN

-793 LQLISKFVD
+793 LQLISKFID

-867 FSDLLALYNN
+867 FSDLLTLYNN

-882 KVYEE
+882 KVYKE

-898 VSDLEDAFGNREER
+898 VSDLEDAFGDREER
-912 EKFYKDKDFGDLI
+912 EKFYKDKAFGDLI

>member
-26 TDRYNLAPEDF
+26 TDKYNLAPEDF

-219 APSSAGKALPNYTKI
+219 APSSGGK
-234 PTPNGWTTVGE
+234 
-245 IKVGDYLF
+245 
-253 DKFGNRTQVLA
+253 
-264 VYPQA
+264 
-269 EKKQIYKVYFKSG
+269 S
-282 RIAECCNEH
+282 
-291 LWSYYSN
+291 
-298 CNDKHPNKLITSTL
+298 
-312 QELIDNPKG
+312 
-321 LRNKQGG
+321 
-328 YRWSIPICEP
+328 
-338 VQYNEKKYTIDP
+338 
-350 YVMGLILGDGS
+350 
-361 FRYNETNKAFYF
+361 
-373 SSADIEL
+373 
-380 VKSIQIRMGYKKY
+380 
-393 KKNSGKNYNWTFES
+393 
-407 DYKNHSN
+407 
-414 VWVEDILKDYPELWQ
+414 
-429 AKSEDKFIPQDYLFG
+429 
-444 SIEQRFDLLA
+444 
-454 GLLDTDGYIE
+454 
-464 KTSATISFT
+464 
-473 TVSPYLRDNIIEL
+473 
-486 CESLGMVCS
+486 
-495 YSVDKRAEKYTTG
+495 
-508 ECYDITIK
+508 
-516 AKQEVKTKMFKLTR
+516 
-530 KKTIAENNLTLNK
+530 
-543 RRERRD
+543 
-549 RDAIVKIEATNVYT
+549 
-563 EMTCFYVDNDEHLFL
+563 
-578 INNFLVTHNT
+578 

-604 DRNKGEWVSTGSCE
+604 DRNKREWVSTGSCE

-631 IKTMVLSYLTG
+631 IKTMILAYLTG

-662 IAVDIMEKFKDN
+662 IAADIMEKFKDN

-793 LQLISKFVD
+793 LQLISKFID

-867 FSDLLALYNN
+867 FSDLLTLYNN

-882 KVYEE
+882 KVYKE

-898 VSDLEDAFGNREER
+898 VSDLEDAFGDREER
-912 EKFYKDKDFGDLI
+912 EKFYKDKAFGDLI

>member
-26 TDRYNLAPEDF
+26 TDKYNLAPEDF

-219 APSSAGKALPNYTKI
+219 APSSGGK
-234 PTPNGWTTVGE
+234 
-245 IKVGDYLF
+245 
-253 DKFGNRTQVLA
+253 
-264 VYPQA
+264 
-269 EKKQIYKVYFKSG
+269 S
-282 RIAECCNEH
+282 
-291 LWSYYSN
+291 
-298 CNDKHPNKLITSTL
+298 
-312 QELIDNPKG
+312 
-321 LRNKQGG
+321 
-328 YRWSIPICEP
+328 
-338 VQYNEKKYTIDP
+338 
-350 YVMGLILGDGS
+350 
-361 FRYNETNKAFYF
+361 
-373 SSADIEL
+373 
-380 VKSIQIRMGYKKY
+380 
-393 KKNSGKNYNWTFES
+393 
-407 DYKNHSN
+407 
-414 VWVEDILKDYPELWQ
+414 
-429 AKSEDKFIPQDYLFG
+429 
-444 SIEQRFDLLA
+444 
-454 GLLDTDGYIE
+454 
-464 KTSATISFT
+464 
-473 TVSPYLRDNIIEL
+473 
-486 CESLGMVCS
+486 
-495 YSVDKRAEKYTTG
+495 
-508 ECYDITIK
+508 
-516 AKQEVKTKMFKLTR
+516 
-530 KKTIAENNLTLNK
+530 
-543 RRERRD
+543 
-549 RDAIVKIEATNVYT
+549 
-563 EMTCFYVDNDEHLFL
+563 
-578 INNFLVTHNT
+578 

-618 KVLYIMTEQDPEE
+618 KVLYVMTEQDPEE
-631 IKTMVLSYLTG
+631 IKTMILAYLTG

-662 IAVDIMEKFKDN
+662 IAADIMEKFKDN

-793 LQLISKFVD
+793 LQLISKFID

-867 FSDLLALYNN
+867 FSDLLTLYNN

-882 KVYEE
+882 KVYKE

-898 VSDLEDAFGNREER
+898 VSDLEDAFGDREER
-912 EKFYKDKDFGDLI
+912 EKFYKDKVFGDLI

>member
-26 TDRYNLAPEDF
+26 TDKYNLAPEDF

-219 APSSAGKALPNYTKI
+219 APSSGGK
-234 PTPNGWTTVGE
+234 
-245 IKVGDYLF
+245 
-253 DKFGNRTQVLA
+253 
-264 VYPQA
+264 
-269 EKKQIYKVYFKSG
+269 S
-282 RIAECCNEH
+282 
-291 LWSYYSN
+291 
-298 CNDKHPNKLITSTL
+298 
-312 QELIDNPKG
+312 
-321 LRNKQGG
+321 
-328 YRWSIPICEP
+328 
-338 VQYNEKKYTIDP
+338 
-350 YVMGLILGDGS
+350 
-361 FRYNETNKAFYF
+361 
-373 SSADIEL
+373 
-380 VKSIQIRMGYKKY
+380 
-393 KKNSGKNYNWTFES
+393 
-407 DYKNHSN
+407 
-414 VWVEDILKDYPELWQ
+414 
-429 AKSEDKFIPQDYLFG
+429 
-444 SIEQRFDLLA
+444 
-454 GLLDTDGYIE
+454 
-464 KTSATISFT
+464 
-473 TVSPYLRDNIIEL
+473 
-486 CESLGMVCS
+486 
-495 YSVDKRAEKYTTG
+495 
-508 ECYDITIK
+508 
-516 AKQEVKTKMFKLTR
+516 
-530 KKTIAENNLTLNK
+530 
-543 RRERRD
+543 
-549 RDAIVKIEATNVYT
+549 
-563 EMTCFYVDNDEHLFL
+563 
-578 INNFLVTHNT
+578 

-604 DRNKGEWVSTGSCE
+604 DRNKGGWVSTGSCE

-631 IKTMVLSYLTG
+631 IKTMILAYLTG

-662 IAVDIMEKFKDN
+662 IAADIMEKFKDN

-793 LQLISKFVD
+793 LQLISKFID

-867 FSDLLALYNN
+867 FSDLLTLYNN

-882 KVYEE
+882 KVYKE

-898 VSDLEDAFGNREER
+898 VSDLEDAFGDREER
-912 EKFYKDKDFGDLI
+912 EKFYKDKAFGDLI

>member
-26 TDRYNLAPEDF
+26 TDKYNLAPEDF

-97 GNFNFY
+97 ENFNFY

-151 VNVLKGEVASFE
+151 VNVLKGEVANFE

-219 APSSAGKALPNYTKI
+219 APSSGGK
-234 PTPNGWTTVGE
+234 
-245 IKVGDYLF
+245 
-253 DKFGNRTQVLA
+253 
-264 VYPQA
+264 
-269 EKKQIYKVYFKSG
+269 S
-282 RIAECCNEH
+282 
-291 LWSYYSN
+291 
-298 CNDKHPNKLITSTL
+298 
-312 QELIDNPKG
+312 
-321 LRNKQGG
+321 
-328 YRWSIPICEP
+328 
-338 VQYNEKKYTIDP
+338 
-350 YVMGLILGDGS
+350 
-361 FRYNETNKAFYF
+361 
-373 SSADIEL
+373 
-380 VKSIQIRMGYKKY
+380 
-393 KKNSGKNYNWTFES
+393 
-407 DYKNHSN
+407 
-414 VWVEDILKDYPELWQ
+414 
-429 AKSEDKFIPQDYLFG
+429 
-444 SIEQRFDLLA
+444 
-454 GLLDTDGYIE
+454 
-464 KTSATISFT
+464 
-473 TVSPYLRDNIIEL
+473 
-486 CESLGMVCS
+486 
-495 YSVDKRAEKYTTG
+495 
-508 ECYDITIK
+508 
-516 AKQEVKTKMFKLTR
+516 
-530 KKTIAENNLTLNK
+530 
-543 RRERRD
+543 
-549 RDAIVKIEATNVYT
+549 
-563 EMTCFYVDNDEHLFL
+563 
-578 INNFLVTHNT
+578 

-631 IKTMVLSYLTG
+631 IKTMILAYLTG

-662 IAVDIMEKFKDN
+662 IAADIMERFKDN

-793 LQLISKFVD
+793 LQLISKFID

-898 VSDLEDAFGNREER
+898 VSDLEEAFGDREER
-912 EKFYKDKDFGDLI
+912 EKFYKDKAFGDLI

>member
-26 TDRYNLAPEDF
+26 TDKYNLAPEDF

-120 RDTNDIFCENPLDDN
+120 RDTNNIFCENPLDDN

-151 VNVLKGEVASFE
+151 INVLKGEVASFE

-219 APSSAGKALPNYTKI
+219 APSSGGK
-234 PTPNGWTTVGE
+234 
-245 IKVGDYLF
+245 
-253 DKFGNRTQVLA
+253 
-264 VYPQA
+264 
-269 EKKQIYKVYFKSG
+269 S
-282 RIAECCNEH
+282 
-291 LWSYYSN
+291 
-298 CNDKHPNKLITSTL
+298 
-312 QELIDNPKG
+312 
-321 LRNKQGG
+321 
-328 YRWSIPICEP
+328 
-338 VQYNEKKYTIDP
+338 
-350 YVMGLILGDGS
+350 
-361 FRYNETNKAFYF
+361 
-373 SSADIEL
+373 
-380 VKSIQIRMGYKKY
+380 
-393 KKNSGKNYNWTFES
+393 
-407 DYKNHSN
+407 
-414 VWVEDILKDYPELWQ
+414 
-429 AKSEDKFIPQDYLFG
+429 
-444 SIEQRFDLLA
+444 
-454 GLLDTDGYIE
+454 
-464 KTSATISFT
+464 
-473 TVSPYLRDNIIEL
+473 
-486 CESLGMVCS
+486 
-495 YSVDKRAEKYTTG
+495 
-508 ECYDITIK
+508 
-516 AKQEVKTKMFKLTR
+516 
-530 KKTIAENNLTLNK
+530 
-543 RRERRD
+543 
-549 RDAIVKIEATNVYT
+549 
-563 EMTCFYVDNDEHLFL
+563 
-578 INNFLVTHNT
+578 

-631 IKTMVLSYLTG
+631 IKTMILAYLTG

-662 IAVDIMEKFKDN
+662 IAADIMEKFKDN

-898 VSDLEDAFGNREER
+898 VSDLEEAFGDREER
-912 EKFYKDKDFGDLI
+912 EKFYKDKAFGDLI

>member
-135 YVEINEK
+135 YVEINER

-151 VNVLKGEVASFE
+151 VNILKSEVASFE

-204 TVCRGGRRGKLYLRS
+204 TVCRGGRHGKLYLRS
-219 APSSAGKALPNYTKI
+219 APSSGGK
-234 PTPNGWTTVGE
+234 
-245 IKVGDYLF
+245 
-253 DKFGNRTQVLA
+253 
-264 VYPQA
+264 
-269 EKKQIYKVYFKSG
+269 S
-282 RIAECCNEH
+282 
-291 LWSYYSN
+291 
-298 CNDKHPNKLITSTL
+298 
-312 QELIDNPKG
+312 
-321 LRNKQGG
+321 
-328 YRWSIPICEP
+328 
-338 VQYNEKKYTIDP
+338 
-350 YVMGLILGDGS
+350 
-361 FRYNETNKAFYF
+361 
-373 SSADIEL
+373 
-380 VKSIQIRMGYKKY
+380 
-393 KKNSGKNYNWTFES
+393 
-407 DYKNHSN
+407 
-414 VWVEDILKDYPELWQ
+414 
-429 AKSEDKFIPQDYLFG
+429 
-444 SIEQRFDLLA
+444 
-454 GLLDTDGYIE
+454 
-464 KTSATISFT
+464 
-473 TVSPYLRDNIIEL
+473 
-486 CESLGMVCS
+486 
-495 YSVDKRAEKYTTG
+495 
-508 ECYDITIK
+508 
-516 AKQEVKTKMFKLTR
+516 
-530 KKTIAENNLTLNK
+530 
-543 RRERRD
+543 
-549 RDAIVKIEATNVYT
+549 
-563 EMTCFYVDNDEHLFL
+563 
-578 INNFLVTHNT
+578 

-631 IKTMVLSYLTG
+631 IKTMILAYLTG

-662 IAVDIMEKFKDN
+662 IAADIMEKFKDN

-802 NFGLKPNI
+802 SFGLKPNI

-846 TMKEKL
+846 TMKKKL

-877 GEIKE
+877 GEVKE

-898 VSDLEDAFGNREER
+898 VSDLEDAFGDREER
-912 EKFYKDKDFGDLI
+912 EKFYKDKAFGDLI

>member
-26 TDRYNLAPEDF
+26 TDKYNLAPEDF

-142 FQKMSVNDI
+142 FQKMSINDI
-151 VNVLKGEVASFE
+151 VNILKGEVASFE

-219 APSSAGKALPNYTKI
+219 APSSGGK
-234 PTPNGWTTVGE
+234 
-245 IKVGDYLF
+245 
-253 DKFGNRTQVLA
+253 
-264 VYPQA
+264 
-269 EKKQIYKVYFKSG
+269 S
-282 RIAECCNEH
+282 
-291 LWSYYSN
+291 
-298 CNDKHPNKLITSTL
+298 
-312 QELIDNPKG
+312 
-321 LRNKQGG
+321 
-328 YRWSIPICEP
+328 
-338 VQYNEKKYTIDP
+338 
-350 YVMGLILGDGS
+350 
-361 FRYNETNKAFYF
+361 
-373 SSADIEL
+373 
-380 VKSIQIRMGYKKY
+380 
-393 KKNSGKNYNWTFES
+393 
-407 DYKNHSN
+407 
-414 VWVEDILKDYPELWQ
+414 
-429 AKSEDKFIPQDYLFG
+429 
-444 SIEQRFDLLA
+444 
-454 GLLDTDGYIE
+454 
-464 KTSATISFT
+464 
-473 TVSPYLRDNIIEL
+473 
-486 CESLGMVCS
+486 
-495 YSVDKRAEKYTTG
+495 
-508 ECYDITIK
+508 
-516 AKQEVKTKMFKLTR
+516 
-530 KKTIAENNLTLNK
+530 
-543 RRERRD
+543 
-549 RDAIVKIEATNVYT
+549 
-563 EMTCFYVDNDEHLFL
+563 
-578 INNFLVTHNT
+578 

-604 DRNKGEWVSTGSCE
+604 DRNKREWVSTGSCE

-631 IKTMVLSYLTG
+631 IKTMILAYLTG

-662 IAVDIMEKFKDN
+662 IAADIMEKFKDN

-882 KVYEE
+882 KVYKE

-898 VSDLEDAFGNREER
+898 VSDLEDAFGDREER
-912 EKFYKDKDFGDLI
+912 EKFYKDKAFGDLI

>member
-26 TDRYNLAPEDF
+26 TDKYNLAPEDF

-103 YNRLKKLNLLRE
+103 YNRLKKLNLLKE

-151 VNVLKGEVASFE
+151 VNILKSEVASFE

-219 APSSAGKALPNYTKI
+219 APSSGGK
-234 PTPNGWTTVGE
+234 
-245 IKVGDYLF
+245 
-253 DKFGNRTQVLA
+253 
-264 VYPQA
+264 
-269 EKKQIYKVYFKSG
+269 S
-282 RIAECCNEH
+282 
-291 LWSYYSN
+291 
-298 CNDKHPNKLITSTL
+298 
-312 QELIDNPKG
+312 
-321 LRNKQGG
+321 
-328 YRWSIPICEP
+328 
-338 VQYNEKKYTIDP
+338 
-350 YVMGLILGDGS
+350 
-361 FRYNETNKAFYF
+361 
-373 SSADIEL
+373 
-380 VKSIQIRMGYKKY
+380 
-393 KKNSGKNYNWTFES
+393 
-407 DYKNHSN
+407 
-414 VWVEDILKDYPELWQ
+414 
-429 AKSEDKFIPQDYLFG
+429 
-444 SIEQRFDLLA
+444 
-454 GLLDTDGYIE
+454 
-464 KTSATISFT
+464 
-473 TVSPYLRDNIIEL
+473 
-486 CESLGMVCS
+486 
-495 YSVDKRAEKYTTG
+495 
-508 ECYDITIK
+508 
-516 AKQEVKTKMFKLTR
+516 
-530 KKTIAENNLTLNK
+530 
-543 RRERRD
+543 
-549 RDAIVKIEATNVYT
+549 
-563 EMTCFYVDNDEHLFL
+563 
-578 INNFLVTHNT
+578 

-604 DRNKGEWVSTGSCE
+604 DRNKREWVSTGSCE

-631 IKTMVLSYLTG
+631 IKTMILAYLTG

-662 IAVDIMEKFKDN
+662 IAADIMEKFKDN

-882 KVYEE
+882 KVYKE

-898 VSDLEDAFGNREER
+898 VSDLEDAFGDREER
-912 EKFYKDKDFGDLI
+912 EKFYKDKAFGDLI

>member
-26 TDRYNLAPEDF
+26 TDKYNLAPEDF

-151 VNVLKGEVASFE
+151 VNILKGEVASFE

-219 APSSAGKALPNYTKI
+219 APSSGGK
-234 PTPNGWTTVGE
+234 
-245 IKVGDYLF
+245 
-253 DKFGNRTQVLA
+253 
-264 VYPQA
+264 
-269 EKKQIYKVYFKSG
+269 S
-282 RIAECCNEH
+282 
-291 LWSYYSN
+291 
-298 CNDKHPNKLITSTL
+298 
-312 QELIDNPKG
+312 
-321 LRNKQGG
+321 
-328 YRWSIPICEP
+328 
-338 VQYNEKKYTIDP
+338 
-350 YVMGLILGDGS
+350 
-361 FRYNETNKAFYF
+361 
-373 SSADIEL
+373 
-380 VKSIQIRMGYKKY
+380 
-393 KKNSGKNYNWTFES
+393 
-407 DYKNHSN
+407 
-414 VWVEDILKDYPELWQ
+414 
-429 AKSEDKFIPQDYLFG
+429 
-444 SIEQRFDLLA
+444 
-454 GLLDTDGYIE
+454 
-464 KTSATISFT
+464 
-473 TVSPYLRDNIIEL
+473 
-486 CESLGMVCS
+486 
-495 YSVDKRAEKYTTG
+495 
-508 ECYDITIK
+508 
-516 AKQEVKTKMFKLTR
+516 
-530 KKTIAENNLTLNK
+530 
-543 RRERRD
+543 
-549 RDAIVKIEATNVYT
+549 
-563 EMTCFYVDNDEHLFL
+563 
-578 INNFLVTHNT
+578 

-604 DRNKGEWVSTGSCE
+604 DRNKGEWISTGSCE

-631 IKTMVLSYLTG
+631 IKTMILAYLTG

-662 IAVDIMEKFKDN
+662 IAADIMEKFKDN

-695 SIQFGVNIFF
+695 SIQFSVNIFF

-793 LQLISKFVD
+793 LQLISKFID

-867 FSDLLALYNN
+867 FSDLLTLYNN

-882 KVYEE
+882 KVYKE

-898 VSDLEDAFGNREER
+898 VSDLEDAFGDREER
-912 EKFYKDKDFGDLI
+912 EKFYKDKAFGDLI

>member
-26 TDRYNLAPEDF
+26 TDKYNLAPEDF

-120 RDTNDIFCENPLDDN
+120 RDTNDIFCENPLDNN

-219 APSSAGKALPNYTKI
+219 APSSGGK
-234 PTPNGWTTVGE
+234 
-245 IKVGDYLF
+245 
-253 DKFGNRTQVLA
+253 
-264 VYPQA
+264 
-269 EKKQIYKVYFKSG
+269 S
-282 RIAECCNEH
+282 
-291 LWSYYSN
+291 
-298 CNDKHPNKLITSTL
+298 
-312 QELIDNPKG
+312 
-321 LRNKQGG
+321 
-328 YRWSIPICEP
+328 
-338 VQYNEKKYTIDP
+338 
-350 YVMGLILGDGS
+350 
-361 FRYNETNKAFYF
+361 
-373 SSADIEL
+373 
-380 VKSIQIRMGYKKY
+380 
-393 KKNSGKNYNWTFES
+393 
-407 DYKNHSN
+407 
-414 VWVEDILKDYPELWQ
+414 
-429 AKSEDKFIPQDYLFG
+429 
-444 SIEQRFDLLA
+444 
-454 GLLDTDGYIE
+454 
-464 KTSATISFT
+464 
-473 TVSPYLRDNIIEL
+473 
-486 CESLGMVCS
+486 
-495 YSVDKRAEKYTTG
+495 
-508 ECYDITIK
+508 
-516 AKQEVKTKMFKLTR
+516 
-530 KKTIAENNLTLNK
+530 
-543 RRERRD
+543 
-549 RDAIVKIEATNVYT
+549 
-563 EMTCFYVDNDEHLFL
+563 
-578 INNFLVTHNT
+578 

-631 IKTMVLSYLTG
+631 IKTMILAYLTG

-662 IAVDIMEKFKDN
+662 IAADIMEKFKDN

-793 LQLISKFVD
+793 LQLISKFID

-867 FSDLLALYNN
+867 FSDLLTLYNN

-882 KVYEE
+882 KVYKE

-898 VSDLEDAFGNREER
+898 VSDLEDAFGDREER
-912 EKFYKDKDFGDLI
+912 EKFYKDKAFGDLI